1 MGQAGWS
8 GMKWH
13 FVFGLALLAAGC
25 SPDSEPAAR
34 RDGATA
40 SPGASATPGAGKR
53 VMTPEGLGQ
62 LRIGAA
68 VPAGS
73 DGEAGCRDLAGE
85 GWKNAYA
92 MASGGVIRRISVRAG
107 SGVVLEE
114 GIGPGTGEAALR
126 AAIPGLRSEPD
137 KYLPAPAKVLT
148 VPFSGDGPTL
158 RFDIGQDG
166 RIAQMSAGLMPEIGL
181 VEGCG

>member
-1 MGQAGWS
+1 M
-8 GMKWH
+8 GMKSLSIC
-13 FVFGLALLAAGC
+13 GLALLAAAC
-25 SPDSEPAAR
+25 SPESEPGAR
-34 RDGATA
+34 RDGAA
-40 SPGASATPGAGKR
+40 AEALAVSATRA

-62 LRIGAA
+62 LRIGGA
-68 VPAGS
+68 VPAGW
-73 DGEAGCRDLAGE
+73 GREEGCRDLAGD

-92 MASGGVIRRISVRAG
+92 MARGGVIRRISVRAG

-126 AAIPGLRSEPD
+126 AAIPGLRAEAD
-137 KYLPAPAKVLT
+137 KYRPAPAKVLT

-158 RFDIGQDG
+158 RFDIGADG
-166 RIAQMSAGLMPEIGL
+166 RIAQMSAGLMPEMGL